1 MMASFKTRVAILVSG
16 RGSNMAALIY
26 AARAADCPFEIAL
39 VASDRENAPGLDLA
53 AAEGIAIKRSA
64 YTKDVFFEQLD
75 AFLSDHAIDVI
86 ALAGFMRVI
95 PATFIDRWAGRIVNI
110 HPSLLPRHRGLNT
123 HAAVLAAGEPVTGC
137 TVHLVTAELDDGPI
151 LGQVE
156 VAVLP
161 GDTPETLATR
171 VLIAEHQLYPRI
183 LSDYVT
189 RQEGGFRTASQK
201 PVPLPARR

>member
-1 MMASFKTRVAILVSG
+1 
-16 RGSNMAALIY
+16 MAALIY

-123 HAAVLAAGEPVTGC
+123 HAAVFAAGETVTGC